1 MFLFV
6 VAVTL
11 SLLFSFVCSISEATL
26 LSVGPA
32 RVEGLA
38 QAGSRLGKVL
48 QRFRREPERPI
59 AAVLIV
65 NTIANS
71 GGAALATAQFGEA
84 FPGVNEAWF
93 AAFFVVTVLAVTE
106 IVPKTIGVVHADALA
121 LPITGV
127 VQVMI
132 VAVWPMLFLTRGLA
146 RMFARSDGGP
156 SISLDEIRVM
166 TTAGMSQGS
175 FGRFTGELI
184 HNASR
189 LRDMTTKDIMVTRD
203 RVTYLSGN
211 QPAEDNLKRVERSSH
226 SRFPYTPTGELDDV
240 KGVILTKELMF
251 SLRHKPDPD
260 WESLLVELLIVPESA
275 SLSHVLQRFQTG
287 KRHMAIVVDEYG
299 STQGIVTLEDVLEE
313 IVGEI
318 IDESDTDDTSVLE
331 RPDGTLV
338 CRGVAEIADVLAR
351 LNIEGVKTESKSLSG
366 FLAERLGSV
375 PAPGDKVDVQGFR
388 FEVAKANSRRAERV
402 IASPI
407 PPASPPPLPGQR
419 PND

>member
-146 RMFARSDGGP
+146 RMFARSEGGP

-184 HNASR
+184 HNALR

-351 LNIEGVKTESKSLSG
+351 LKIEGVKTESKSLSG

-375 PAPGDKVDVQGFR
+375 PAPGDKVDVQGYR
-388 FEVAKANSRRAERV
+388 FEVTKANSRRAERV
-402 IASPI
+402 VASPI
-407 PPASPPPLPGQR
+407 PPASGPG
-419 PND
+419 DAST

>member
-1 MFLFV
+1 
-6 VAVTL
+6 
-11 SLLFSFVCSISEATL
+11 
-26 LSVGPA
+26 
-32 RVEGLA
+32 
-38 QAGSRLGKVL
+38 
-48 QRFRREPERPI
+48 
-59 AAVLIV
+59 
-65 NTIANS
+65 
-71 GGAALATAQFGEA
+71 
-84 FPGVNEAWF
+84 
-93 AAFFVVTVLAVTE
+93 
-106 IVPKTIGVVHADALA
+106 
-121 LPITGV
+121 
-127 VQVMI
+127 
-132 VAVWPMLFLTRGLA
+132 
-146 RMFARSDGGP
+146 
-156 SISLDEIRVM
+156 
-166 TTAGMSQGS
+166 
-175 FGRFTGELI
+175 
-184 HNASR
+184 
-189 LRDMTTKDIMVTRD
+189 MVTRD

-240 KGVILTKELMF
+240 KGVILTKELML

-275 SLSHVLQRFQTG
+275 SLSHVLQRFQMG

-299 STQGIVTLEDVLEE
+299 STLGIVTLEDVLEE

-351 LNIEGVKTESKSLSG
+351 LNIGGVKTESKSLSG

-407 PPASPPPLPGQR
+407 PPASDTG
-419 PND
+419 DAST